1 MCGVIILE
9 KIKILYVITA
19 LNIGGAE
26 MMLYRMLRQVNQ
38 ERFDVSVAALINKG
52 PVGEMIE
59 KDLKVSVISLGVSN
73 FFNFFVGL
81 FRLVRFIKA
90 NSVMIVHSHMVHA
103 NIMSR
108 IARLFYYFPAL
119 ISTIHNYE
127 EKGRK
132 KTARWRE
139 LAYRVTD
146 PLCDLTTQVSQSGLT
161 KYVALKAVPES
172 KIAYMP
178 NGIDIS
184 YYDVDRDRS
193 NEVKKK
199 LGLLDHHVF
208 LAVGSLT
215 LQKDYTNMLKAFS
228 MVRAKV
234 PNVALVIAGI
244 GPLENELKE
253 LSRKL
258 DLSGAIHF
266 LGLRNDINILMNMAD
281 VFVMSS
287 AWEGM
292 PIVLLEA
299 AASKLPIIATDVGGN
314 RDLVLDGESGF
325 IVPPGNPEALAKAMG
340 AMHEMQREKRE
351 LMGSKGYDYVKVHYD
366 LEMITKEWEEI
377 YHNLLVRKGYDVQ

>member
-1 MCGVIILE
+1 
-9 KIKILYVITA
+9 
-19 LNIGGAE
+19 
-26 MMLYRMLRQVNQ
+26 MLYRMLRQVNE
-38 ERFDVSVAALINKG
+38 ERFDISVVVLMNKG

-59 KDLKVSVISLGVSN
+59 KDLKLPVISLGVSN
-73 FFNFFVGL
+73 IFNAFIGL
-81 FRLVRFIKA
+81 FRLICFIKA
-90 NSVMIVHSHMVHA
+90 NKVQVVHSHMVHA
-103 NIMSR
+103 NIVSR

-139 LAYRVTD
+139 LAYRLTD
-146 PLCDLTTQVSQSGLT
+146 PLCDLTTQVSRSGLA

-178 NGIDIS
+178 NGIEVS

-193 NEVKKK
+193 NQVKKE
-199 LGLLDHHVF
+199 LGLADHRVF
-208 LAVGSLT
+208 LAAGSLT
-215 LQKDYTNMLKAFS
+215 PQKDYSNMLKAFS
-228 MVRAKV
+228 MFRAKA
-234 PNVALVIAGI
+234 PNVVLVIAGI
-244 GPLENELKE
+244 GPLESELKE

-258 DLSGAIHF
+258 DLTDAIHF

-299 AASKLPIIATDVGGN
+299 AASKLPIVATDVGGN

-325 IVPPGNPEALAKAMG
+325 IVPPENPKALAKGMIALN
-340 AMHEMQREKRE
+340 EMQREERE
-351 LMGSKGYDYVKVHYD
+351 LMGVKGYEYVKEHYD
-366 LEMITKEWEEI
+366 LERITKEWEEI
-377 YHNLLVRKGYDVQ
+377 YHNLLVRKGYYIEW